1 MCRRGLQ
8 VTEQVRLVVMPRNN
22 TANHRTRAHTG
33 PPMML
38 GNMGENGV
46 RQVDVS
52 CWICHCGAILDVRP
66 VQIPRTGII
75 RFAGS
80 FITVLALNVSV
91 AEIAAAQS
99 RPDTTR
105 MSCAA
110 ARALVLRHGAIVLG
124 TGRSRFDPNAPPLFD
139 RYVNSQAFCMRDE
152 VTEPAFVPTADNP
165 QCFIGYT
172 CRNPRPAF

>member
-1 MCRRGLQ
+1 
-8 VTEQVRLVVMPRNN
+8 
-22 TANHRTRAHTG
+22 
-33 PPMML
+33 MML

-66 VQIPRTGII
+66 FQIPRTGII
-75 RFAGS
+75 QFTAS
-80 FITVLALNVSV
+80 FIIALALNASL
-91 AEIAAAQS
+91 AQTAAAQS

-105 MSCAA
+105 MNCPA
-110 ARALVLRHGAIVLG
+110 ARALVMRQGAIVLG
-124 TGRSRFDPNAPPLFD
+124 TGHSLYDRNAPSLFD
-139 RYVNSQAFCMRDE
+139 RYVVSRAYCMSTQ
-152 VTEPAFVPTADNP
+152 VTEPAFVPTSDNR